1 MSALNINFKKNRFNF
16 LLPKILE
23 FVNSLDDEKG
33 YELTIKNEKRSN
45 DANAYYWALINKL
58 AGETGIPPKDI
69 YRTHIKDVGGN
80 YAVVPIR
87 DDALETWINNW
98 NNKGLGWLCESIGES
113 KLRGYTNVICFY
125 GSSTYDTRQM
135 SRLIDLC
142 VQDCKAQGIETMTPA
157 ELSLLMEG
165 WKPKC

>member
-1 MSALNINFKKNRFNF
+1 MRLSFRKDKFNF
-16 LLPKILE
+16 LLPQILE
-23 FVNSLDDEKG
+23 FVNSLDGEKS
-33 YELTIKNEKRSN
+33 YVLTIGNDKRSN
-45 DANAYYWALINKL
+45 EANAYYWNLVNELSDKI
-58 AGETGIPPKDI
+58 GIPPKEI

-80 YAVVPIR
+80 YVVLPIR

-98 NNKGLGWLCESIGES
+98 VSRGLGWVCESIGES

-142 VQDCKAQGIETMTPA
+142 VQDCKAQGIETMTPN
-157 ELSLLMEG
+157 ELAALIQ
-165 WKPKC
+165 

>member
-1 MSALNINFKKNRFNF
+1 MRLSFRKDKFNF
-16 LLPKILE
+16 LLPQILE
-23 FVNSLDDEKG
+23 FVNSLDGEKN
-33 YELTIKNEKRSN
+33 YVLTIGNDKRSN
-45 DANAYYWALINKL
+45 EANAYYWNLVNELSDKI
-58 AGETGIPPKDI
+58 GIPPKEI

-80 YAVVPIR
+80 YEVIPIR

-98 NNKGLGWLCESIGES
+98 VSRGLGWVCESIGES

-142 VQDCKAQGIETMTPA
+142 VQDCKAQGIETMTPN
-157 ELSLLMEG
+157 ELAALIQ
-165 WKPKC
+165 

>member
-1 MSALNINFKKNRFNF
+1 MRLSFRKDKFNF
-16 LLPKILE
+16 LLPQILE
-23 FVNSLDDEKG
+23 FVNSLDGEKN
-33 YELTIKNEKRSN
+33 YVLTIGNDKRSN
-45 DANAYYWALINKL
+45 EANAYYWNLVNELSDKI
-58 AGETGIPPKDI
+58 GIPPKEI

-80 YAVVPIR
+80 YVVLPIR

-98 NNKGLGWLCESIGES
+98 VSRGLGWVCESIGES

-142 VQDCKAQGIETMTPA
+142 VQDCKAQGIETMTPN
-157 ELSLLMEG
+157 ELAALIQ
-165 WKPKC
+165 